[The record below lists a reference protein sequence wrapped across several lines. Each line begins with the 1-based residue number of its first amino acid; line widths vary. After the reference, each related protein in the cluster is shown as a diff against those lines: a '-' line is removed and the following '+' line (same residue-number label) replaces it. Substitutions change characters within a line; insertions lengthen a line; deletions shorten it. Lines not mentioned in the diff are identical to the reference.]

1 MNYMD
6 KILEKIKISKYN
18 KMHDS
23 SVNNTNMEQVKT
35 FINVRTEEMDREDI
49 LEELAYYVYMSW
61 ENNDKQMKDDI
72 EYIDAINKEKSN
84 NE

>member
-61 ENNDKQMKDDI
+61 ENNDKQMKDDL
-72 EYIDAINKEKSN
+72 EYIDAINKEKSD

>member
-6 KILEKIKISKYN
+6 KILEKIKISNYN
-18 KMHDS
+18 KMHNS
-23 SVNNTNMEQVKT
+23 SVNITNMEQVKT
-35 FINVRTEEMDREDI
+35 FINVRTEEMNREDV

-61 ENNDKQMKDDI
+61 ENNDKQMKDDL

>member
-61 ENNDKQMKDDI
+61 ENNDKQMKDDL